1 MSKSDEGKF
10 LARIICCY
18 SIAHPNGLIGS
29 FLCAEVAK
37 LFFSACQSGD
47 AAAIQGLLDRE
58 PFGKTL
64 VNMTNSDVPDAKKVG
79 EKTIYTTA
87 LRGHLDAMKVLLKA
101 GANPNARTSYGTP
114 IYAAAKSGN
123 LDVLRLLIK
132 QGAEFKGLKG
142 GYSPVYVACH
152 EGRLQ
157 VLRYLVN
164 MGADIFSFDN
174 PPLVFT
180 ACTAGQLDVL
190 RYLMEEM
197 EWDIHRT
204 VSGENGLRVD
214 GKDTLLY
221 CACQRNKLEMAGFL
235 VRHGAAIT
243 KTISTK
249 FPSLIR
255 HILQQRFRPVGSAT
269 PKQLYYAKLKE
280 LGLAELPWSIMKDY
294 GSTICRLELQNN
306 SLSSLPEEVFR
317 DMTALKIL
325 DVAHNQLPQLCGES
339 VTWACQG

>member
-1 MSKSDEGKF
+1 MV
-10 LARIICCY
+10 
-18 SIAHPNGLIGS
+18 GLVS
-29 FLCAEVAK
+29 PADVAM

-47 AAAIQGLLDRE
+47 AGALEKLLDRE
-58 PFGKTL
+58 PFARTL
-64 VNMTNSDVPDAKKVG
+64 VNMTKTDAPDSKKVG

-87 LRGHLDAMKVLLKA
+87 LRGHQDALKVLLQA
-101 GANPNARTSYGTP
+101 GANPNARTMYGTP

-123 LDVLRLLIK
+123 LDILRMLIK

-190 RYLMEEM
+190 RYLMDEM

-255 HILQQRFRPVGSAT
+255 HVLQQRFRPIGPAT
-269 PKQLYYAKLKE
+269 PRQLYHAKLKE
-280 LGLAELPWSIMKDY
+280 LSLAELPWPIMKDY
-294 GSTICRLELQNN
+294 GSTISRLELQNN
-306 SLSSLPEEVFR
+306 SLTAVPEEVFR
-317 DMTALKIL
+317 SMPALKIL
-325 DVAHNQLPQLCGES
+325 DLAHNQLSQLCGEAGK
-339 VTWACQG
+339 WACQW